1 MLRNREFVGIIV
13 KLLILQLIFAVVGY
27 FMVDM
32 FMDKLNR
39 KIVDRDLALF
49 GSLIG
54 DNPEL
59 RENIVPYITKGIDEK
74 HRELGEK
81 TLKEYGYH
89 IEMNKEYQPILKGST
104 LNMQIVLFFSILLY
118 VVPLGFVIILEYKKL
133 YGKVQKVSSAAEK
146 VVEGDFSIYLDE
158 EGEGDF
164 NILNHQFNQ
173 MVNRLENS
181 LTILKKDKI
190 FLKNMISDI
199 SHQLKTPL
207 SSMIVLNDIL
217 IEDTHMDREVQMDF
231 LVRTR
236 GQLERM
242 EWLIINLL
250 KVARIEAEAIEFKR
264 EYVLLKDVLD
274 IALKTLS
281 TQLEGK
287 TISVQGNLQTYFYG
301 DIDWTAEALIN
312 IIKNSTEHGG
322 DDIDIILEDT
332 PLFSRISIR
341 DNGEGIAKE
350 HMPHIFERFY
360 KINSEVKPESIGI
373 GLNLTK
379 LIVESQGG
387 TIHVNSDKGKGT
399 EFIITFLKDKGNL
412 TKL

>member
-32 FMDKLNR
+32 FIDKLNT

-49 GSLIG
+49 GNLIG

-59 RENIVPYITKGIDEK
+59 REDIVPYITKGIDEK

-118 VVPLGFVIILEYKKL
+118 VIPLGFVIILEYKKL

-190 FLKNMISDI
+190 F
-199 SHQLKTPL
+199 
-207 SSMIVLNDIL
+207 
-217 IEDTHMDREVQMDF
+217 
-231 LVRTR
+231 
-236 GQLERM
+236 
-242 EWLIINLL
+242 
-250 KVARIEAEAIEFKR
+250 
-264 EYVLLKDVLD
+264 
-274 IALKTLS
+274 
-281 TQLEGK
+281 
-287 TISVQGNLQTYFYG
+287 
-301 DIDWTAEALIN
+301 
-312 IIKNSTEHGG
+312 
-322 DDIDIILEDT
+322 
-332 PLFSRISIR
+332 
-341 DNGEGIAKE
+341 
-350 HMPHIFERFY
+350 
-360 KINSEVKPESIGI
+360 
-373 GLNLTK
+373 
-379 LIVESQGG
+379 
-387 TIHVNSDKGKGT
+387 
-399 EFIITFLKDKGNL
+399 
-412 TKL
+412 